1 MRVRVFTILLV
12 LAVTALWPP
21 GSCRAAGKVIAA
33 MTSSD
38 QPRYREAHRAFV
50 KSMASRGY
58 AMPDIE
64 IILQTPNADQL
75 SWSNTIRK
83 FNAYRPSMIV
93 AYGAPAIQAA
103 MKESEGIP
111 VVAVDMYAPEQP
123 VKGTRG
129 VSSRVPMITL
139 LKTIQDIHPTRRVGV
154 IYTSREIGS
163 QRQMDDIRK
172 SASKL
177 GMTVIDGNVVSN
189 ASLDPVLAAMLEK
202 VDAILVTESSVACRQ
217 FERIVAR
224 AKTRNIPVM
233 STMPDA
239 AEKGALVSLEINP
252 QEQGHLAAE
261 IAVRILEGARA
272 EHLSLLSPRRIDLI
286 INMRTARTMG
296 MTVPFTVLGSATRL
310 LK

>member
-1 MRVRVFTILLV
+1 MRLRSFIIMLV
-12 LAVTALWPP
+12 MAATALWPP
-21 GSCRAAGKVIAA
+21 QSGHAAGKVIAA

-38 QPRYREAHRAFV
+38 LPRYREAHRAFV

-58 AMPDIE
+58 AMPEIE
-64 IILQTPNADQL
+64 IILQTPNADPL

-83 FNAYRPSMIV
+83 FNAYHPAMIV
-93 AYGAPAIQAA
+93 AYGAPAAQAA
-103 MKESEGIP
+103 MRESEGIP

-139 LKTIQDIHPTRRVGV
+139 LKTAQTIRPTHRVGV
-154 IYTSREIGS
+154 IYTAREIGS
-163 QRQMDDIRK
+163 QRQLNDVRK
-172 SASKL
+172 YAEQL
-177 GMTVIDGNVVSN
+177 GMTVTDGSV
-189 ASLDPVLAAMLEK
+189 ASPAALDALLATMINK
-202 VDAILVTESSVACRQ
+202 VDVIVVTESSVACRQ

-224 AKTRNIPVM
+224 AKTRNVPVI

-252 QEQGHLAAE
+252 QEQGHLAADV
-261 IAVRILEGARA
+261 AARILEGAKPD
-272 EHLSLLSPRRIDLI
+272 HLTLLSPRRTDLI
-286 INMRTARTMG
+286 INMRTARAMG
-296 MTVPFTVLGSATRL
+296 ITIPFTVLGSATRL